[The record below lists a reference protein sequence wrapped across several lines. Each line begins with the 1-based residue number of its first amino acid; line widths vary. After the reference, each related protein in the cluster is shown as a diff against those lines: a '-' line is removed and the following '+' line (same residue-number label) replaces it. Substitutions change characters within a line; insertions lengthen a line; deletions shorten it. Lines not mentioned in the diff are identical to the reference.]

1 MGRGRTAAD
10 SVILAPEVLTGMRRL
25 TLTDCPLCGFD
36 CEDRNGLRVHLH
48 GSHLKSELIDVYLDA
63 VGE

>member
-1 MGRGRTAAD
+1 MM
-10 SVILAPEVLTGMRRL
+10 PLTVS
-25 TLTDCPLCGFD
+25 DCPLCGSD

-48 GSHLKSELIDVYLDA
+48 ASHLKSEIIDVYLDA

>member
-1 MGRGRTAAD
+1 M
-10 SVILAPEVLTGMRRL
+10 LAPAVLRDMRRL
-25 TLTDCPLCGFD
+25 TAFDCPLCGFD

-48 GSHLKSELIDVYLDA
+48 GGHLKSELIDVYLDA

>member
-1 MGRGRTAAD
+1 MKRPTV
-10 SVILAPEVLTGMRRL
+10 S
-25 TLTDCPLCGFD
+25 DCPLCGRD

-48 GSHLKSELIDVYLDA
+48 GSHRKSELIDVYLES